1 MIIDLDKT
9 DQKIRGR
16 LAPCSLGA
24 WPTPLEAAP
33 ALAGRAGVDEL
44 WLKRE
49 DRAGGSKVRALEFLL
64 AGATPATVCVT
75 IGGSG
80 SSHCLATATQ
90 AARLGARTVLAQF
103 PQPPSEMADRTAA
116 ACRARAAA
124 VVCADSVVGFPL
136 ALWRAWRL
144 AGRLGTRRWIPGG
157 GATPR
162 GVIGHFL
169 AGLELAG
176 QLPASPPPDA
186 IVAPLGSSGTV
197 AGLAL
202 AVRALGWE
210 TRVIGVRVA
219 PRVVANRRRAM
230 ALARGARRILAAV
243 IPLDDPAPP
252 FVLDDYGSGYG
263 RPTAAGESARRDSG
277 GYGLVLDSTYGA
289 KTFAALPEIGSR
301 GFRRVVFWHTFAVP
315 PALGPS

>member
-1 MIIDLDKT
+1 MITDPRES
-9 DQKIRGR
+9 DQKIRGS

-49 DRAGGSKVRALEFLL
+49 DKAGGSKVRALEFLL
-64 AGATPATVCVT
+64 AGATPTTVCVT
-75 IGGSG
+75 IGGTG

-103 PQPPSEMADRTAA
+103 PQPPSEMAERTAA

-124 VVCADSVVGFPL
+124 VVCAGSVAGFPL
-136 ALWRAWRL
+136 AVLRAWRL
-144 AGRLGTRRWIPGG
+144 AGQLGERRWIPGG

-176 QLPASPPPDA
+176 QLPASPDA

-230 ALARGARRILAAV
+230 ALARGARRILAA
-243 IPLDDPAPP
+243 IIALDDPAAP
-252 FVLDDYGSGYG
+252 FVLDDYGSTYG

-289 KTFAALPEIGSR
+289 KTFAALPEVGSR

-315 PALGPS
+315 PVLEPS

>member
-1 MIIDLDKT
+1 MITDPRKT
-9 DQKIRGR
+9 DQKIRGS
-16 LAPCSLGA
+16 LAPCSLGT
-24 WPTPLEAAP
+24 WPTPLDAAP
-33 ALAGRAGVDEL
+33 ALAAGAGVDEL

-49 DRAGGSKVRALEFLL
+49 DKAGGSKVRALEFLL
-64 AGATPATVCVT
+64 AAATPATVCVT
-75 IGGSG
+75 IGGTG

-103 PQPPSEMADRTAA
+103 PQPSSEMADRTAA

-124 VVCADSVVGFPL
+124 VVSSRSVAGFPV
-136 ALWRAWRL
+136 ALLRAWRL
-144 AGRLGTRRWIPGG
+144 AGQLGERRWIPGG

-176 QLPASPPPDA
+176 QLPASPDA

-197 AGLAL
+197 AGLIL
-202 AVRALGWE
+202 AVRALGWD

-219 PRVVANRRRAM
+219 PRLVANGRRALR
-230 ALARGARRILAAV
+230 LARGARRLLHAIV
-243 IPLDDPAPP
+243 PLPDPGPP
-252 FVLDDYGSGYG
+252 FVLDHYGLGYG

-277 GYGLVLDSTYGA
+277 RHGLVLDSTYGA

-315 PALGPS
+315 PVLEPS